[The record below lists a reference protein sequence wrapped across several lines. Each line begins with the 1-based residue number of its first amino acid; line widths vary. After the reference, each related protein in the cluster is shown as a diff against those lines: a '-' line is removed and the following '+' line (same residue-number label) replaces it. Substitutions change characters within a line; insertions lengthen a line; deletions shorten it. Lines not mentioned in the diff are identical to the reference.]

1 MPLPRRAAVALAAVV
16 LAVACRGEPPTDD
29 LDTLRQVPLSD
40 PVGADARLRTD
51 ATGRSWVIEPE
62 RATVLDTLPDT
73 PPARITVGGGTPLPA
88 PRWDAAGRLYVDR
101 GVEAL
106 RALAQ
111 GGATVPAKPRPIG
124 PVARHPRGE
133 WIYVATRNGG
143 VVGVDPESLRP
154 RWGWPEAGTAAG
166 ALAVSPSGDRV
177 YLALDGGEEGE
188 VEPRIETRDAGSG
201 RTLATTPV
209 PMPVRTLAV
218 APDGTLF
225 GLAEEEG
232 AGAVFAL
239 RPGADGL
246 VGAWRTSLERLG
258 LAAPARL
265 RLAPDGSRVA
275 VFAAEGGVRL
285 LGATGGEVVGKSAEA
300 PLDAVFDGAGR
311 LHLLGP
317 RAVRVVR

>member
-1 MPLPRRAAVALAAVV
+1 MPLPRRTALALAA
-16 LAVACRGEPPTDD
+16 LLLLGACRAERTDD
-29 LDTLRQVPLSD
+29 LDTVRRMPLPDSA
-40 PVGADARLRTD
+40 GADARLRTD
-51 ATGRSWVIEPE
+51 GTGRSWVIESD
-62 RATVLDTLPDT
+62 RATVLDTLPET
-73 PPARITVGGGTPLPA
+73 PPARITVGRGTPLPA

-111 GGATVPAKPRPIG
+111 GGATVPGKPRPIG

-143 VVGVDPESLRP
+143 VVGVDPDSLRP

-166 ALAVSPSGDRV
+166 ALAVSPWGDRV
-177 YLALDGGEEGE
+177 YLALDGDEEGE
-188 VEPRIETRDAGSG
+188 VEPRIETRDAASG
-201 RTLATTPV
+201 RTLATVPV
-209 PMPVRTLAV
+209 PVPVNSLMV

-225 GLAEEEG
+225 GLAEEDG

-239 RPGADGL
+239 RPGPDGL
-246 VGAWRTSLERLG
+246 VGVWRTSLERLG
-258 LAAPARL
+258 LTGPARL
-265 RLAPDGSRVA
+265 RLSPDGSRVA
-275 VFAAEGGVRL
+275 VFAEEGGVRL
-285 LGATGGEVVGKSAEA
+285 LRATGGEVVGKSEEA

-317 RAVRVVR
+317 REVRVVR